1 MRQPDGRPIGPLDDN
16 HHAPARVIARTTI
29 ATFAAATLLAFASAA
44 QADEK
49 LARTRSC
56 FACHKLEGRLVG
68 PSYRDVAARYRED
81 PTAVTRLAA
90 KIRAGGAGAWGTL
103 AMAPNPAVTEADA
116 LVLARWVLSQK

>member
-1 MRQPDGRPIGPLDDN
+1 MRQPDRKPTGPRNDNRPAATSAIS
-16 HHAPARVIARTTI
+16 RITI
-29 ATFAAATLLAFASAA
+29 ATFAAALLAFASSV

-49 LARTRSC
+49 LARARQC

-81 PTAVTRLAA
+81 PAAVTRLAA
-90 KIRAGGAGAWGTL
+90 KIRTGGAGAWGTL

-116 LVLARWVLSQK
+116 LALARWVLAQK